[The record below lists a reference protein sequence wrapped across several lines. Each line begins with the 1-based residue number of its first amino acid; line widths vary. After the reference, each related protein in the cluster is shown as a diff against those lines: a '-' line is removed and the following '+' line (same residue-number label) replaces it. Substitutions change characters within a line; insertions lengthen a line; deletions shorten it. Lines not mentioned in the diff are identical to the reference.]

1 MSNFSH
7 PPKIGAGPF
16 REPLNKQFEEWQR
29 SFPFDWRL
37 LPQEVA
43 ASKAHA
49 QTIAAA
55 GILTPEELEKTLA
68 GLTRVGERA
77 LNWAHRISAT
87 SGEVDYETSNQQIG
101 AAIVASAPQ
110 AEDIHHYVELEL
122 TKEIGSLALKLH
134 TGRSRNEQIATDMR
148 LFVRD
153 SIDVTLLGL
162 EQWIAALI
170 APAESAHD
178 AVMPGYTH
186 LQRAE
191 PVLIAH
197 WLLAY
202 VSMIERD
209 YSRFID

>member
-1 MSNFSH
+1 MSNTQQPAVKMWS
-7 PPKIGAGPF
+7 GRF
-16 REPLNKQFEEWQR
+16 REPLNRTFEQWQR

-37 LPQEVA
+37 LPHEVA

-55 GILTPEELEKTLA
+55 GILTPEELAKTLD
-68 GLTRVGERA
+68 GLTRVGERT
-77 LNWAHRISAT
+77 LNWPHRISAT
-87 SGEVDYETSNQQIG
+87 SGEVDYETSDQQIG

-122 TKEIGSLALKLH
+122 TREIGALALKLH

-153 SIDVTLLGL
+153 A
-162 EQWIAALI
+162 IAATTQGLI
-170 APAESAHD
+170 RWATALLTLAGSAADAP
-178 AVMPGYTH
+178 MPSYTH

-202 VSMIERD
+202 
-209 YSRFID
+209 

>member
-1 MSNFSH
+1 MSNPQQPAKMWS
-7 PPKIGAGPF
+7 GRF
-16 REPLNKQFEEWQR
+16 REPLNRTFEQWQR

-55 GILTPEELEKTLA
+55 GILTPDELETTLQ

-122 TKEIGSLALKLH
+122 TREIGKLAV
-134 TGRSRNEQIATDMR
+134 A
-148 LFVRD
+148 
-153 SIDVTLLGL
+153 
-162 EQWIAALI
+162 
-170 APAESAHD
+170 
-178 AVMPGYTH
+178 
-186 LQRAE
+186 
-191 PVLIAH
+191 
-197 WLLAY
+197 
-202 VSMIERD
+202 
-209 YSRFID
+209 

>member
-1 MSNFSH
+1 MSNEQNPNKMWS
-7 PPKIGAGPF
+7 GRF
-16 REPLNKQFEEWQR
+16 REPLNRDFEQWQR

-43 ASKAHA
+43 ASMAHA
-49 QTIAAA
+49 ETIAAA
-55 GILTPEELEKTLA
+55 GILTSEELTKTLE
-68 GLTRVGERA
+68 GLTRVAERP
-77 LNWAHRISAT
+77 LNWSNRISAT
-87 SGEVDYETSNQQIG
+87 SGQVDYETSDQQVG

-122 TKEIGSLALKLH
+122 TREIGNLALKLH

-153 SIDVTLLGL
+153 SIDATLTGL
-162 EQWIAALI
+162 DQWINALLLV
-170 APAESAHD
+170 ADAHQQD
-178 AVMPGYTH
+178 VMPSYTH

-197 WLLAY
+197 WLWA
-202 VSMIERD
+202 
-209 YSRFID
+209 